1 MTGNEIYIRVGQVI
15 SLDDPEKCGRIKVS
29 INRLDR
35 TKESLGEFNY
45 CYPLLPQLI
54 HVRPKVGE
62 VVIVLFTSINSTSNK
77 YYIGPII
84 SQPHKMQEDPY
95 YGGALNIFQ
104 DGFKLDNPN
113 YEEGVFCDN
122 KDIAI
127 YGRKG
132 CEVILKE
139 NDIRLQCGVRIGEN
153 DQFKESFNTLSPAYL
168 KIKYY
173 QNEQIADNKNI
184 NLGETNTYQS
194 TATLVA
200 DEINLLSNWGDHG
213 NGFKL
218 NNKDGN
224 LISDEDMEKIIAEAH
239 VLPFGDKLV
248 DFLRLFLSAFQQHSH
263 SYPNKPTIL
272 PSGFP
277 DIYNTDLTQILSKH
291 VRIN

>member
-29 INRLDR
+29 INRFDRAKKRLD
-35 TKESLGEFNY
+35 EFDY
-45 CYPLLPQLI
+45 CYPLLPQLL

-62 VVIVLFTSINSTSNK
+62 AVIVLFTSDSSTSNR

-95 YGGALNIFQ
+95 YSGALNIFK
-104 DGFKLDNPN
+104 DGSKLDNPN
-113 YEEGVFCDN
+113 YEDGTFCEN
-122 KDIAI
+122 EDIAL

-132 CEVILKE
+132 TEIILKDD
-139 NDIRLQCGVRIGEN
+139 DIRLQCGVRIGEN

-168 KIKYY
+168 KMKYY
-173 QNEQIADNKNI
+173 QNEQRTSNTNI
-184 NLGETNTYQS
+184 DLGEDNVYQS

-200 DEINLLSNWGDHG
+200 DEINLLSNSNPG
-213 NGFKL
+213 NYKL
-218 NNKDGN
+218 NNKNGD
-224 LISDEDMEKIIAEAH
+224 LITDEDMQKIIAEAH

-248 DFLRLFLSAFQQHSH
+248 DFLTLFLKAFQQHSH
-263 SYPNKPTIL
+263 PYPNMPTIL

>member
-1 MTGNEIYIRVGQVI
+1 MYSSDIYIRVGEVI
-15 SLDDPEKCGRIKVS
+15 SIDDPEKCGRIKVLT
-29 INRLDR
+29 NRYERNNGNEEVLD
-35 TKESLGEFNY
+35 Y
-45 CYPLLPQLI
+45 CYPLLPQIL
-54 HVRPKVGE
+54 HVLPKVGE
-62 VVIVLFTSINSTSNK
+62 AVIVLFTSSNNKSNK

-84 SQPHKMQEDPY
+84 SQPHKMQENAY
-95 YGGALNIFQ
+95 YNAINIFK
-104 DGFKLDNPN
+104 DGRKLDNPD
-113 YEEGVFCDN
+113 YEEGVFCDD

-184 NLGETNTYQS
+184 NLGETNIYQS

-248 DFLRLFLSAFQQHSH
+248 DFLTLFLKAFQQHSH
-263 SYPNKPTIL
+263 PYPNIPTIL

>member
-1 MTGNEIYIRVGQVI
+1 MIGNDIYIRVGQVI
-15 SLDDPEKCGRIKVS
+15 SIDDREKCGRIKVS
-29 INRLDR
+29 INRFDR
-35 TKESLGEFNY
+35 TKKSLEEFDY

-62 VVIVLFTSINSTSNK
+62 AVIVLFTSINSTSNK

-84 SQPHKMQEDPY
+84 SQPHKMQEDHY
-95 YGGALNIFQ
+95 YNGALNIFP
-104 DGFKLDNPN
+104 DGSKLDNPN
-113 YEEGVFCDN
+113 YEDGTFCKND
-122 KDIAI
+122 DIAL

-132 CEVILKE
+132 SEIILKE

-168 KIKYY
+168 KMKYY
-173 QNEQIADNKNI
+173 QNEQRTSNTNI
-184 NLGETNTYQS
+184 DLGEDNVYQS

-200 DEINLLSNWGDHG
+200 DEINLLSNSNPG
-213 NGFKL
+213 NYKL
-218 NNKDGN
+218 NNKNGD
-224 LISDEDMEKIIAEAH
+224 LITDEDMQKIIAQAH

-248 DFLRLFLSAFQQHSH
+248 DFLTLFLKAFQQHSH
-263 SYPNKPTIL
+263 PYPNIPTIL